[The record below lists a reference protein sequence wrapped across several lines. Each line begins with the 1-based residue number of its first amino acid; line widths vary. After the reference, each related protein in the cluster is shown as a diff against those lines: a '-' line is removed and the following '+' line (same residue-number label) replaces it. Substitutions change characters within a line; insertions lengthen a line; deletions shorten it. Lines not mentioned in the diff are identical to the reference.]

1 MLQRPR
7 EQGTESWP
15 TARQKLNTVNSHL
28 SLEVGSFLVEPSEET
43 LANIVTAALGETF

>member
-15 TARQKLNTVNSHL
+15 TARQKLNTVNSYL